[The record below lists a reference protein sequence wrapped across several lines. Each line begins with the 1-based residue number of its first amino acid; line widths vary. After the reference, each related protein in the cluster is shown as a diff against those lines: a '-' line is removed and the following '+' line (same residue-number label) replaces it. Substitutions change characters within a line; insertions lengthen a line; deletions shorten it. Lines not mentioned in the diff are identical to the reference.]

1 MKKTLLVIA
10 CLLAAVIEVC
20 AQFRMADVRVETP
33 LDANNENGIFRLH
46 VRVADEQ
53 DKRSSGTLSYKLLD
67 PAGREVA
74 ASVLKVSTQQCEV
87 SFQPRI
93 IDKPSLW
100 SAESPA
106 LYTLVLKLQKK
117 NEKQKDEVTRK
128 IGFRSVEVS
137 EKEIRYNGRK
147 LRVKGINYQPA
158 AISESIKQ
166 RVSQLRKDL
175 EYLKKKHVNALR
187 LRHADIPEE
196 LFGLCNE
203 YGFYLLH
210 EDATAAPHSHPSV
223 ISCPSVHPAIQEHCR
238 WDYPNKDLDVKME
251 EMQKLYQDI
260 RFYDFD
266 REAGSVYIQNLHH
279 FTSLDAFDFYYL
291 VRDHGK
297 EVLRAPLQVG
307 DVAPGKSVRCTGLQG
322 ITAERAA
329 TGDVRIEF
337 YATLRRASSFFEK
350 GSVMAREQT
359 YIHTFYRP
367 EVPAGPSDPLIT
379 HLVES
384 DDRITLQG
392 KRLQIVFQRSSGQLV
407 SYRYLGEEYL
417 HASQGPRPFFW
428 RAPTVSDV
436 SAGLPQSLQAW
447 REASYQP
454 LQAKSFTCVR
464 AADAVAVLTATY
476 DFPAPAAQ
484 WRIVYKVYANGV
496 IKVDNHFEASSG
508 VTSMIP
514 RVGLRVQLTPAFNQ
528 VCYFGRGP
536 RTNYRDCRT
545 AQFLGTYASK
555 INALLDVCPYPQENG
570 HRTDIYWCALQG
582 RLKGGLL
589 LVADRTFEMNLF
601 ALPLENLERSTAV
614 EKGKLVDFFIDYRMM
629 GVGADNRFR
638 TPVQEPYLI
647 RPGKENAID
656 YGFAIVPFE
665 KHADYLQLIRK
676 YQ

>member
-1 MKKTLLVIA
+1 MKKTLFVIG
-10 CLLAAVIEVC
+10 CLLGAVIEVC
-20 AQFRMADVRVETP
+20 AQFHMADIRVETP
-33 LDANNENGIFRLH
+33 LDAHYENGILKLY
-46 VRVADEQ
+46 VRVADDQ
-53 DKRSSGTLSYKLLD
+53 DKSSSGTLSYKLLD
-67 PAGREVA
+67 SDGREVA
-74 ASVLKVSTQQCEV
+74 ASVLNVSMQQPEV
-87 SFQPRI
+87 SFQPCI
-93 IDKPSLW
+93 IDQPGLW
-100 SAESPA
+100 SAEAPV

-117 NEKQKDEVTRK
+117 NEKQKEEIIK
-128 IGFRSVEVS
+128 QIGFRSVEVS
-137 EKEIRYNGRK
+137 EKKIVYNGRE

-158 AISESIKQ
+158 AGGGSSKQ
-166 RVSQLRKDL
+166 RVNQLRKDL
-175 EYLKKKHVNALR
+175 VYLKKNHVNALR
-187 LRHADIPEE
+187 LRHSNMPEE
-196 LFGLCNE
+196 LVGLCDE
-203 YGFYLLH
+203 YGFYLLY
-210 EDATAAPHSHPSV
+210 EDVSTVPHSHPSV
-223 ISCPSVHPAIQEHCR
+223 IPCPSVHPAIQEHCL

-266 REAGSVYIQNLHH
+266 RETGSINIQNLHH
-279 FTSLDAFDFYYL
+279 STSLSLFDFYYL

-297 EVLRAPLQVG
+297 EVLRAPLLVG
-307 DVAPGKSVRCTGLQG
+307 DVAPGQSVRCNGLQG
-322 ITAERAA
+322 ITSERTL

-337 YATLRRASSFFEK
+337 YATLRQASPFFEK
-350 GSVMAREQT
+350 GSIIAREQT

-367 EVPAGPSDPLIT
+367 EVPAEKEHPLIT

-384 DDRITLQG
+384 DDCITLQG
-392 KRLQIVFQRSSGQLV
+392 KHLQIVFQRSSGQLV

-417 HASQGPRPFFW
+417 YSSQGPRPFFW
-428 RAPTVSDV
+428 RVPTFSDV

-476 DFPAPAAQ
+476 DFPAPDAQ

-496 IKVDNHFEASSG
+496 IKVDNHFEAASG

-514 RVGLRVQLTPAFNQ
+514 RVGLRVQLNPAFNQ

-545 AQFLGTYASK
+545 AQFLGTYVDKIHTMLDASS
-555 INALLDVCPYPQENG
+555 YPQENG

-582 RLKGGLL
+582 HLKGGLL

-601 ALPLENLERSTAV
+601 AFPQENLERSTPV
-614 EKGKLVDFFIDYRMM
+614 EHGKLVDFFIDYRMM

-656 YGFAIVPFE
+656 YGFAIVPFQ
-665 KHADYLQLIRK
+665 KHTDYLQLIRK
-676 YQ
+676 YK